1 MKKYFLYLV
10 AIAAAIVAT
19 SCSRV
24 ESPSGMGE
32 ESTLTF
38 VVSTPEISTR
48 AVADGTNATDL
59 YYGVYAMSK
68 DADGE
73 VWTLQGD
80 ISKTTTPVGINLT
93 TQVNLTLVNGKE
105 YSLLFW
111 AENPAS
117 KAEVDW
123 AKLEM
128 SYTPEYSN
136 HDVYDAFYAYV
147 PTFKVTGSI
156 NQDVTLKRPFA
167 QLNIGANDMAAAKA
181 AGMEVAKTEVTVEG
195 VYSGMSLV
203 TGAVTGQELT
213 VTYQMYDISPIKG
226 EVFPVVNNTYMAMNY
241 LLVNAE
247 KDLSVITLKYEGTDG
262 VTYTRTYNSVP
273 VQRNWRTNIYGSI
286 LTDEAKYN
294 VTIEPEFADE
304 ENPENVYNREFPDA
318 KTAQQIIDVMSNG
331 GSAVLAQDIEINDA
345 DVPATL
351 KSDET
356 NSIHIRRHVVIDLNG
371 YKLTYGGS
379 DAILARIENG
389 GSLEFRG
396 SVEGSEV
403 FAGNAYVASAN
414 AGGVIKVY
422 GGKYST
428 NSTTLFQANGG
439 KVYIADGEFSNENTE
454 YGATYLL
461 NHIDAKKEAGLIE
474 VSGGVFKNFNPAE
487 SSSENP
493 VMNFVKDGYSSIE
506 NGGSFFVLP
515 ETVEAVAG
523 KQEELAEALSSGK
536 SNIFLAEGTYT
547 LPSSGFSSEDVIT
560 CAPGTVFTGNS
571 KLNIEGATIIGAKFS
586 NPGGTAVDQTINGT
600 LKDCT
605 FEGYNGLRWTYAGE
619 TVVFENCVFSGDLYG
634 VHFDGGANDV
644 IFRNCTISGFNALGG
659 ALTMVTFEGCTFKGN
674 GKSGYNGANLWGSA
688 KMIDCEF
695 TFDGSTSYE
704 WIDCIGADKTYEFKN
719 CTVNGVPYTPEN
731 YTQFED
737 IFSRYHVTVKING
750 TDCAM

>member
-68 DADGE
+68 DDKDGE

-80 ISKTTTPVGINLT
+80 ISKTTSPVGINLT

-123 AKLEM
+123 AKLDM
-128 SYTPEYSN
+128 SYEPEYSN

-294 VTIEPEFADE
+294 VTIEPEMEGA
-304 ENPENVYNREFPDA
+304 YNREFPEVS
-318 KTAQQIIDVMSNG
+318 TEQQLIDVVKNG
-331 GSAVLAQDIEINDA
+331 GTALLQNDIEISKTLQVDA
-345 DVPATL
+345 NA
-351 KSDET
+351 S
-356 NSIHIRRHVVIDLNG
+356 VVIDLNG
-371 YKLTYGGS
+371 YDLIVNNTSVELEEGDAIIVYGNLSIKGEGTVKANTRAVWARGEGAVINIYGGNYIGCSTS
-379 DAILARIENG
+379 DAN
-389 GSLEFRG
+389 
-396 SVEGSEV
+396 SEV
-403 FAGNAYVASAN
+403 IYASKKDALIN
-414 AGGVIKVY
+414 IYGGTFEAVYQSTGFTPDQKAVLNLKDKSGADIVVY
-422 GGKYST
+422 GGTFKD
-428 NSTTLFQANGG
+428 F
-439 KVYIADGEFSNENTE
+439 DPSNN
-454 YGATYLL
+454 
-461 NHIDAKKEAGLIE
+461 
-474 VSGGVFKNFNPAE
+474 V
-487 SSSENP
+487 SENP
-493 VMNFVKDGYSSIE
+493 AYDFVADGYIS
-506 NGGSFFVLP
+506 
-515 ETVEAVAG
+515 VA
-523 KQEELAEALSSGK
+523 
-536 SNIFLAEGTYT
+536 
-547 LPSSGFSSEDVIT
+547 
-560 CAPGTVFTGNS
+560 NS
-571 KLNIEGATIIGAKFS
+571 
-586 NPGGTAVDQTINGT
+586 
-600 LKDCT
+600 
-605 FEGYNGLRWTYAGE
+605 
-619 TVVFENCVFSGDLYG
+619 
-634 VHFDGGANDV
+634 
-644 IFRNCTISGFNALGG
+644 
-659 ALTMVTFEGCTFKGN
+659 
-674 GKSGYNGANLWGSA
+674 
-688 KMIDCEF
+688 
-695 TFDGSTSYE
+695 DGSY
-704 WIDCIGADKTYEFKN
+704 
-719 CTVNGVPYTPEN
+719 
-731 YTQFED
+731 
-737 IFSRYHVTVKING
+737 TVKPL
-750 TDCAM
+750 